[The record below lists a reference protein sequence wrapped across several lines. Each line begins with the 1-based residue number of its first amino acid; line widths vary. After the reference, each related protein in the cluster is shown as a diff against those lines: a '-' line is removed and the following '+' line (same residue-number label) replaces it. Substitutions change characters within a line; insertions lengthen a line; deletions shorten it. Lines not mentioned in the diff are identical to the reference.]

1 MTTFFLPALLGIF
14 VIVYGALGVMV
25 VRRPLLGRLALREA
39 TRRPGQTAV
48 LIVGLMIAGA
58 SIFAVQVFVDSA
70 DQAFVNA
77 TLAGWGRDDIE
88 ITAGGPHFDSGLAAR
103 MAADPTLAPNAA
115 SFQNAIILTTSVDD
129 LDRNLGKPG
138 VELMGLD
145 MSNQQR
151 FGAFTLSDGRQSA
164 GVELTAGRVFITQPL
179 ADALSAR
186 AGDRLQVSVQGV
198 PAGAPLVVAGIVQRT
213 DAGAYGAY
221 RSIFGSLETAQTV
234 TGTSDVNLVRISA
247 RGDGDAEVARGTQ
260 MVDRLKALTSG
271 DSLIVLE
278 TKRGALETEKQ
289 QAAGTRGAFTALS
302 LIVALAASAMVVNL
316 AVMLAEERRPRLAVL
331 RALGLTRAGL
341 VKLSVVEGAIYSL
354 GGAVAGLPLG
364 LAVGLVLNSILQPA
378 LAGTTGSS
386 LVLAVQPGSLLGSIA
401 AASLITLVTLF
412 ITSLRTS
419 RMAISAAIRDLPE
432 PTRARGTSWVRLGL
446 LACGALVG
454 GILVAAAGPPLRVVG
469 GAIVIAC
476 AGGLIRGRL
485 SDRARFTLIGAAI
498 AAWGIGYTS
507 LKVATWGTDNQVP
520 GSMMGLTVTVAG
532 LSVLLAS
539 NLRLLESIVRLPGR
553 SASNLRATLRPALAY
568 TSRRPLRAGLV
579 FAAFGLIIA
588 LLTSLS
594 ASVTASRPNYVHDSG
609 GFDVRVTEVG
619 TSQLILPADVQKNIN
634 REEILSSRTFLGPI
648 KFISNGLGANGDWQQ
663 RALTIFGLTDEQ
675 LSAGIMPLYSWDPK
689 YQNAAEVWNAMRN
702 DPSLVA
708 GNYLSGAQINL
719 ATAQGTV
726 HLTVV
731 ALSGNL
737 GSAPSIING
746 LMVSQTIFDRLPS
759 TTPGVDLLLQAAPG
773 VTARELADQ
782 VQRATIGQGADATT
796 TRQILDDSFAAGRG
810 FVDLL
815 LALVRVGLLVGV
827 FSLGTIAL
835 RAVVE
840 RRRAIGVL
848 RAIGFRPGQV
858 LLGILLETILTAT
871 AGLAVGLGAAYG
883 IGSSTLFGGLI
894 HASFAPDTGTL
905 WSAIGVVY
913 AAVLLVTVLP
923 AIRAARLRPAEALRT
938 VG

>member
-663 RALTIFGLTDEQ
+663 QALTIFGLTDEQ

>member
-138 VELMGLD
+138 VQLIGLD

-553 SASNLRATLRPALAY
+553 SASNVRATLRPALAY

-594 ASVTASRPNYVHDSG
+594 ASVTATRPNYVHDSG

-648 KFISNGLGANGDWQQ
+648 KFRSNGLGANGDWQQ
-663 RALTIFGLTDEQ
+663 QALTIFGLTDEQ

-708 GNYLSGAQINL
+708 GNYLSGAQISL

-746 LMVSQTIFDRLPS
+746 LMVSQKIFDRLPS

-894 HASFAPDTGTL
+894 HASFAPDSGTL

>member
-1 MTTFFLPALLGIF
+1 
-14 VIVYGALGVMV
+14 
-25 VRRPLLGRLALREA
+25 
-39 TRRPGQTAV
+39 
-48 LIVGLMIAGA
+48 
-58 SIFAVQVFVDSA
+58 
-70 DQAFVNA
+70 
-77 TLAGWGRDDIE
+77 
-88 ITAGGPHFDSGLAAR
+88 
-103 MAADPTLAPNAA
+103 
-115 SFQNAIILTTSVDD
+115 
-129 LDRNLGKPG
+129 
-138 VELMGLD
+138 
-145 MSNQQR
+145 
-151 FGAFTLSDGRQSA
+151 
-164 GVELTAGRVFITQPL
+164 
-179 ADALSAR
+179 
-186 AGDRLQVSVQGV
+186 
-198 PAGAPLVVAGIVQRT
+198 
-213 DAGAYGAY
+213 
-221 RSIFGSLETAQTV
+221 
-234 TGTSDVNLVRISA
+234 
-247 RGDGDAEVARGTQ
+247 
-260 MVDRLKALTSG
+260 
-271 DSLIVLE
+271 
-278 TKRGALETEKQ
+278 
-289 QAAGTRGAFTALS
+289 
-302 LIVALAASAMVVNL
+302 
-316 AVMLAEERRPRLAVL
+316 
-331 RALGLTRAGL
+331 
-341 VKLSVVEGAIYSL
+341 
-354 GGAVAGLPLG
+354 
-364 LAVGLVLNSILQPA
+364 
-378 LAGTTGSS
+378 
-386 LVLAVQPGSLLGSIA
+386 
-401 AASLITLVTLF
+401 
-412 ITSLRTS
+412 
-419 RMAISAAIRDLPE
+419 
-432 PTRARGTSWVRLGL
+432 
-446 LACGALVG
+446 
-454 GILVAAAGPPLRVVG
+454 
-469 GAIVIAC
+469 
-476 AGGLIRGRL
+476 
-485 SDRARFTLIGAAI
+485 
-498 AAWGIGYTS
+498 
-507 LKVATWGTDNQVP
+507 
-520 GSMMGLTVTVAG
+520 
-532 LSVLLAS
+532 
-539 NLRLLESIVRLPGR
+539 
-553 SASNLRATLRPALAY
+553 
-568 TSRRPLRAGLV
+568 
-579 FAAFGLIIA
+579 
-588 LLTSLS
+588 
-594 ASVTASRPNYVHDSG
+594 
-609 GFDVRVTEVG
+609 
-619 TSQLILPADVQKNIN
+619 
-634 REEILSSRTFLGPI
+634 
-648 KFISNGLGANGDWQQ
+648 
-663 RALTIFGLTDEQ
+663 
-675 LSAGIMPLYSWDPK
+675 MPLYSWDPK